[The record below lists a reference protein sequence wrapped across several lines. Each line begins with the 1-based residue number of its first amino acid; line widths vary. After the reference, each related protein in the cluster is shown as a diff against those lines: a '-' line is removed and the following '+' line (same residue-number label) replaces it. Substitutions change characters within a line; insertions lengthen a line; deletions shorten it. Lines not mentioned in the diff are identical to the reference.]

1 MGQLMTEKVDP
12 NGLSAPASVIE
23 GRGWVLGIE
32 AMRIASA
39 TGARRVCEQA
49 AA

>member
-12 NGLSAPASVIE
+12 TVLSARAVVE
-23 GRGWVLGIE
+23 ERGWVLEIE

-39 TGARRVCEQA
+39 TGAGRV
-49 AA
+49 